1 MKNDFLGHIDD
12 YYGHFEILYV
22 DGTSDAF
29 YANEELF
36 KRIAEE
42 LFKGDCL
49 INIPCRDGKHIEF
62 FSSTVKKISMLFG
75 GRIIL
80 KRVMA

>member
-36 KRIAEE
+36 K
-42 LFKGDCL
+42 
-49 INIPCRDGKHIEF
+49 
-62 FSSTVKKISMLFG
+62 KISMLFG